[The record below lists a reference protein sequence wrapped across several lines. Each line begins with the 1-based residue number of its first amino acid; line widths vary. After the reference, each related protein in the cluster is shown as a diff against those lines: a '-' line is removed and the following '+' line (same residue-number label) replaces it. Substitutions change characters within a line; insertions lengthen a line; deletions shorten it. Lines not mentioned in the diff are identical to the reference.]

1 MNHLQVTEFLSW
13 KKLVLGVHYSTP
25 THWGL
30 SGPCRMQSRH
40 QSYWPCSGWTQVLRK
55 LLEKGAWWTPS
66 SLWPWLVKEWQ
77 AWQLT
82 TGSFSVPAQADRSS
96 GAQKYLMHPLAVEP
110 KQENSISWI
119 SSLSIFFAFIYF
131 FKNPVP
137 GKAMRMRK
145 KSHPKRMSVN
155 VKQRPS
161 LEVQHEGA
169 QLVWLFVN
177 PLQGSSVHGIFPGT
191 NTRVGCHFLLQ
202 GIFQTQGS
210 NPPLLH

>member
-13 KKLVLGVHYSTP
+13 KKLVLGVHYSSP
-25 THWGL
+25 MHWGL
-30 SGPCRMQSRH
+30 CGPCRMQSRH

-55 LLEKGAWWTPS
+55 FLEKGAWRTPS

-96 GAQKYLMHPLAVEP
+96 GTQKYLMHPLAVEP
-110 KQENSISWI
+110 KQENSFSWI
-119 SSLSIFFAFIYF
+119 ASLSIYFAFIYL
-131 FKNPVP
+131 FKNPVS

-145 KSHPKRMSVN
+145 KSHPKRMSVDI
-155 VKQRPS
+155 KETLFGGPTWRPS
-161 LEVQHEGA
+161 VGLTLCEPPTR
-169 QLVWLFVN
+169 LFC
-177 PLQGSSVHGIFPGT
+177 PWDFPGK
-191 NTRVGCHFLLQ
+191 NTRVGCDFLLQ
-202 GIFQTQGS
+202 GIFRTQGS